1 MIYMVLPVEPA
12 QGPIDGLHVIDFK
25 GLTNRIF
32 IVISEIEMATIA
44 TLVEEPRD
52 DYITCVRYD
61 YFGRRV
67 ATVSADAVLRVRD
80 IDDNGMWS
88 VQDGCEIKNTHAV
101 SIRITFLL

>member
-1 MIYMVLPVEPA
+1 M
-12 QGPIDGLHVIDFK
+12 
-25 GLTNRIF
+25 T
-32 IVISEIEMATIA
+32 TIA
-44 TLVEEPRD
+44 TLAEEPRD

-88 VQDGCEIKNTHAV
+88 VQDGCEIRNTHTV
-101 SIRITFLL
+101 SMRRTKLFFCCVLNRYVV